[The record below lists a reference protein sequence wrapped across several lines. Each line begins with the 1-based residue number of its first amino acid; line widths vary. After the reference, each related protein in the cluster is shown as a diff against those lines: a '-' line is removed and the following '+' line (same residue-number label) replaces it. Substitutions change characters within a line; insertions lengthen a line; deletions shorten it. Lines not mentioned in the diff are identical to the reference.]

1 MGPNRSPSRERDD
14 DDNLPRIPDN
24 VITPLNLRKKSLPGI
39 PGIST
44 NLSGPR
50 DQGAPRSVSS
60 PFPNLRTGE
69 EQPLGPGRM
78 PPLSNSPEPHPGEYA
93 LGVDEEFDYVSAY
106 LNDERR
112 QSAVYQA
119 TTNGYDHSG
128 RGPGTEG
135 YGSGRPVVRPDQ

>member
-1 MGPNRSPSRERDD
+1 MNPNRSPSRERGDD
-14 DDNLPRIPDN
+14 DDAPGIPVN

-39 PGIST
+39 PGVST
-44 NLSGPR
+44 DLSGPR

-78 PPLSNSPEPHPGEYA
+78 PRLSSSPEPHPGEPG
-93 LGVDEEFDYVSAY
+93 LGGDEEFDYVSAY

-112 QSAVYQA
+112 QSAVYQGA
-119 TTNGYDHSG
+119 TNGHDHSEG
-128 RGPGTEG
+128 GPGTEG
-135 YGSGRPVVRPDQ
+135 YGSGRFATRLD